1 MHFNVEL
8 HFSLKADR
16 RKIYLLSK
24 DNSAL
29 ALNLALLGHDDSY
42 LTFLYSLWRLTGVT
56 RC

>member
-42 LTFLYSLWRLTGVT
+42 LTFLYSLWKLRGVT